1 MTAPVTAPVPRH
13 DGRAIVMFARVPELG
28 RVKTRLAVTVG
39 DERALAIY
47 RGLGHLVL
55 ARTRSDIRPAGRTI
69 VAHTPDDGGDAV
81 RQWLGDDVQTEPQGD
96 GDLGERMMRAIQRRI
111 GEGSECVVAIGMDCP
126 ELSVD
131 LLDAAFAALGE
142 HDVVYG
148 PATDGGYYLVG
159 VHRRVPPSAMPTLF
173 CGVPW
178 SSPDTLQASLDRA
191 SREGLRTMLLERKDD
206 IDTLEDYRAWQER
219 LSRVPRSVRTRERG
233 R

>member
-1 MTAPVTAPVPRH
+1 MTAPAPRH
-13 DGRAIVMFARVPELG
+13 DGRAVVMFARVPQLG

-81 RQWLGDDVQTEPQGD
+81 REWLGDDVQTEPQGD
-96 GDLGERMMRAIQRRI
+96 GDLGERMLRAMQRRME
-111 GEGSECVVAIGMDCP
+111 EGSECVVAIGMDCP
-126 ELSVD
+126 ELSMDV
-131 LLDAAFAALGE
+131 LDAAFAALGE
-142 HDVVYG
+142 HEVVFG
-148 PATDGGYYLVG
+148 PAPDGGYYLVG
-159 VHRRVPPSAMPTLF
+159 VHRRVAASAMAALF
-173 CGVPW
+173 RGVPW

-191 SREGLRTMLLERKDD
+191 AREGLRTRLLEPRDD
-206 IDTLEDYRAWQER
+206 IDTLDDYRAWQER
-219 LSRVPRSVRTRERG
+219 LSRVPRSIRTREQG